1 LVDWVFNLTYLMS
14 VSILVE
20 CIIVR
25 QWHYHKTNVVESYE
39 EEIRILKYSKD
50 EVAPTSKHLKQK
62 QKKEKKS
69 NPITSLLA
77 RLLGEEVKKTKKTKQ
92 AEYESMPVEEQLIQ
106 LTIKSKVKTQK
117 ALTKIAKIE
126 KYVFGIMLFLY
137 FLSILI
143 VTLTIACA
151 PLPEPFYGVN
161 ND

>member
-1 LVDWVFNLTYLMS
+1 
-14 VSILVE
+14 
-20 CIIVR
+20 
-25 QWHYHKTNVVESYE
+25 
-39 EEIRILKYSKD
+39 
-50 EVAPTSKHLKQK
+50 
-62 QKKEKKS
+62 
-69 NPITSLLA
+69 
-77 RLLGEEVKKTKKTKQ
+77 
-92 AEYESMPVEEQLIQ
+92 MPVEEQLIQ